1 MLWTGISSE
10 HANNLHSVVVVGV
23 RITAIN
29 LEALK
34 SIKLKPDPST
44 GPKLFWV
51 GPKCFGQIRKNI
63 YNLCQSQTFCAT
75 PKDDFHSINLVSVPA
90 QKFLKRPLNTIK
102 FLDWLKKFGP
112 AQNILGLVEGQGIK
126 LKLF

>member
-23 RITAIN
+23 RITAIS

-34 SIKLKPDPST
+34 SIKLKPHPST

-51 GPKCFGQIRKNI
+51 G
-63 YNLCQSQTFCAT
+63 
-75 PKDDFHSINLVSVPA
+75 
-90 QKFLKRPLNTIK
+90 QKY
-102 FLDWLKKFGP
+102 
-112 AQNILGLVEGQGIK
+112 LGHCVWAK
-126 LKLF
+126 LKICVSPKYFVPHQKMISIQ

>member
-51 GPKCFGQIRKNI
+51 GPKCLGQIKEL
-63 YNLCQSQTFCAT
+63 YTFCVS
-75 PKDDFHSINLVSVPA
+75 PKHFVPHQKMISI
-90 QKFLKRPLNTIK
+90 Q
-102 FLDWLKKFGP
+102 
-112 AQNILGLVEGQGIK
+112 
-126 LKLF
+126 